1 MGKRSPNEML
11 TKDNPGN
18 TSQGSHN
25 IKTEKKTNIFRKA
38 AHCFLKYLEILGQL
52 EPE

>member
-25 IKTEKKTNIFRKA
+25 IKTERKQISSG
-38 AHCFLKYLEILGQL
+38 KQ
-52 EPE
+52 PTVS